1 MNPVIV
7 IPSYWAES
15 KSRGL
20 LGERGSYDYST
31 PITKPLPELE
41 ICLSSLEQ
49 VRGVDRVIVLLVA
62 APSCAASARARVDS
76 ICRSHMDLN
85 PIVIG
90 DEEAA
95 AVKEQCAGMSAKL
108 QGDPIALRGYGAIRN
123 MGLAVASAFGHD
135 AVVFLDDDEVALN
148 EDYLIDA
155 VYGLDSLTRQDLP
168 ILAKSGCY
176 VDVRSSPYAPVQT
189 EWCERLWSKHVGFNE
204 MMKRYLT
211 SPTRILRSS
220 YLCGGCCSIHA
231 SAFTR
236 VPFDPYITR
245 GEDLDYLLDLR
256 ANGIDVWFDN
266 TWHVR
271 MQPPEEMA
279 STPSIFMQDVYRWFY
294 EYRKL
299 EAMNG
304 RRDLR
309 TVTPESLMP
318 YPGPWLTPQVRSRV
332 RGTAT
337 RRALVGRDREDYLR
351 ILRTGCREADR
362 YAQVATTRYL
372 SFATIWPSI
381 ASSIWNSRYLQ
392 RELLSTGS
400 PAKGSSHE

>member
-1 MNPVIV
+1 M
-7 IPSYWAES
+7 
-15 KSRGL
+15 
-20 LGERGSYDYST
+20 
-31 PITKPLPELE
+31 
-41 ICLSSLEQ
+41 
-49 VRGVDRVIVLLVA
+49 
-62 APSCAASARARVDS
+62 
-76 ICRSHMDLN
+76 
-85 PIVIG
+85 
-90 DEEAA
+90 
-95 AVKEQCAGMSAKL
+95 
-108 QGDPIALRGYGAIRN
+108 
-123 MGLAVASAFGHD
+123 
-135 AVVFLDDDEVALN
+135 
-148 EDYLIDA
+148 
-155 VYGLDSLTRQDLP
+155 
-168 ILAKSGCY
+168 
-176 VDVRSSPYAPVQT
+176 
-189 EWCERLWSKHVGFNE
+189 
-204 MMKRYLT
+204 
-211 SPTRILRSS
+211 
-220 YLCGGCCSIHA
+220 
-231 SAFTR
+231 
-236 VPFDPYITR
+236 PFDPYITR

-337 RRALVGRDREDYLR
+337 RRALVGRDRADYLR

-400 PAKGSSHE
+400 PAKGSSLE